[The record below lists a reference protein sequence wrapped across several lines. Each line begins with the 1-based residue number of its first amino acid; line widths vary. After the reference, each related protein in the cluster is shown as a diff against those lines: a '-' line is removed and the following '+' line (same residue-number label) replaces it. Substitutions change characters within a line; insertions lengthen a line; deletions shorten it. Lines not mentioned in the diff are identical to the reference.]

1 MRTARSLHCFLF
13 VIAFLSAG
21 AQRVSSSAE
30 GGTWQM
36 LSPQE
41 VYRRKLMTLRVEHL
55 RELCAR
61 HALDTRGNAATL
73 IQRLRSAVKD
83 DEANAFM
90 KEKYGQR
97 IEARAC
103 KQRDIA
109 REVSKVTGADWNVE
123 QGELDQHIQERYVR
137 VEPRYDELV
146 RAMETRL
153 LPEIRSYVLTSFYNH
168 YTTEALEDLIALQPS
183 VMPAFKEIKGFVEAQ
198 ARLRSA

>member
-1 MRTARSLHCFLF
+1 
-13 VIAFLSAG
+13 
-21 AQRVSSSAE
+21 
-30 GGTWQM
+30 
-36 LSPQE
+36 
-41 VYRRKLMTLRVEHL
+41 
-55 RELCAR
+55 
-61 HALDTRGNAATL
+61 
-73 IQRLRSAVKD
+73 
-83 DEANAFM
+83 M